1 MLVFKSPVAASPTPR
16 PQRRLTKTAEEMAE
30 EAEELEALVAGVRRE
45 LQVTLHAC
53 RRVLASL
60 QACGSWLTVSGCLHG
75 ACLST
80 AASGSKACTAPA
92 GPD

>member
-1 MLVFKSPVAASPTPR
+1 MIRGAGRTLVLVFKSPVAASPTPR

-53 RRVLASL
+53 RRVFRPAY
-60 QACGSWLTVSGCLHG
+60 
-75 ACLST
+75 
-80 AASGSKACTAPA
+80 KPA
-92 GPD
+92 GPG